1 MMWCHHI
8 TRRKHRG
15 NSTGHKHRQNFLEK
29 IPKAKGI
36 TAKTSKRQAKKLLH
50 YKAKGCQR
58 EEAINWRGKIFANY
72 ATDRGVTFR
81 MYKKLQ
87 KSTTTK
93 QSSWELSK
101 GHEQLILKEWNT
113 SGQ

>member
-15 NSTGHKHRQNFLEK
+15 NSTGYKHRQNFLEK

-72 ATDRGVTFR
+72 ATDRG
-81 MYKKLQ
+81 LG
-87 KSTTTK
+87 S
-93 QSSWELSK
+93 
-101 GHEQLILKEWNT
+101 GILKELKKLNSNKT
-113 SGQ
+113 IQ